1 VHRPAYYRKRAAA
14 LNKLAQEADSPTLRD
29 SYLKLALQ
37 WEALA
42 EKAEQGKH
50 DTIEAGEPGAK

>member
-1 VHRPAYYRKRAAA
+1 M
-14 LNKLAQEADSPTLRD
+14 NNLAMEAPSHALRD

-42 EKAEQGKH
+42 ERAERGVKAEDRPMDSTGSPE
-50 DTIEAGEPGAK
+50 D